1 MATSAE
7 TPGSTR
13 TTESKGVAA
22 AAAWGAAAGIGA
34 SLVMAMFAMIAAL
47 TYQNTGFFTP
57 LYHIASV
64 LAPGDAMVQSMQS
77 AMAGESFTFLFGPA
91 VLGAGIHMAV
101 GAAYGALF
109 GVIARLLRWHGAV
122 LVGMAVVWGFVVF
135 AVSAWVGLP
144 VAASLF
150 GGGDPISNMASM
162 VGYPTFIAEHLAYGA
177 VLGLLLI
184 TPLRRGVIH

>member
-1 MATSAE
+1 MSSTAAVVTSEKISSA
-7 TPGSTR
+7 
-13 TTESKGVAA
+13 VL
-22 AAAWGAAAGIGA
+22 GAATAWANSAIRA
-34 SLVMAMFAMIAAL
+34 AKAKFACSDIQV
-47 TYQNTGFFTP
+47 YG
-57 LYHIASV
+57 
-64 LAPGDAMVQSMQS
+64 
-77 AMAGESFTFLFGPA
+77 AGESFTFLFGPA

-122 LVGMAVVWGFVVF
+122 LVGMAVVWVFVVF

-144 VAASLF
+144 AAASLF